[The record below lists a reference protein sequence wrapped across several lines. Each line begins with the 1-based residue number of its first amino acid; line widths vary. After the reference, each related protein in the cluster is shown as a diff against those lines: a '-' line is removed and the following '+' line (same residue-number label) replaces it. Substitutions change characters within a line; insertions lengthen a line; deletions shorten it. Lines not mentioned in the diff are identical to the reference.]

1 MTEPG
6 AAPEARAGATEPR
19 AAPEARAGGTEL
31 LVLVDHDRGVP
42 RKVTNQILTKA
53 RELAAATE
61 ANLAAV
67 AFGLHASECAERLGA
82 FGAQKLYVWEETAAT
97 NYVTLPMVDALEHI
111 FSASG
116 ARTLLFPSSDFLK
129 DVASRL
135 AVRLEAGIIV
145 DASDLELSNGAI
157 IVTKEV
163 FGGVTITRSQV
174 TGDRPAL
181 IGVNANAFAAEES
194 GGDVPEI
201 VELEIDLSQE
211 AQRSRVVDR
220 VTQVEGH
227 RPDVSEAAIVVAG
240 GRGLGEASGFE
251 LLGELADVLG
261 AGLGASRAAADAGWL
276 PHRHQIGQTGKTVS
290 PQLYI
295 GCGISGAIQHRA
307 GMQTSQ
313 LIVAINKDA
322 EAPIFQIADFAVVG
336 DLHRVVPK
344 LIEEIRKRQT
354 E

>member
-1 MTEPG
+1 MGE
-6 AAPEARAGATEPR
+6 
-19 AAPEARAGGTEL
+19 TEL
-31 LVLVDHDRGVP
+31 LVLVDHDRGTP

-61 ANLAAV
+61 ATLAAV
-67 AFGLHASECAERLGA
+67 AFGGHAAECAERLGA
-82 FGAQKLYVWEETAAT
+82 FGAQKLYIWDTPPAI
-97 NYVTLPMVDALEHI
+97 NYVTVPMVDALEEI
-111 FSASG
+111 FARSG
-116 ARTLLFPSSDFLK
+116 ARTLLFPSSNFLK

-145 DASDLELSNGAI
+145 DASDLELSDGNLT
-157 IVTKEV
+157 VTKEI

-174 TGDRPAL
+174 TEGRPAL
-181 IGVNANAFAAEES
+181 IGVNANAFPAEES
-194 GGDVPEI
+194 GGALPEI
-201 VELEIDLSQE
+201 VELDFELSSE
-211 AQRSRVVDR
+211 AERARVVDR
-220 VTQVEGH
+220 VIQLEGH
-227 RPDVSEAAIVVAG
+227 RPDVSEAAVVVAG
-240 GRGLGEASGFE
+240 GRGLGDASGFE
-251 LLGELADVLG
+251 LLGELADLLG
-261 AGLGASRAAADAGWL
+261 AGVGASRAAADAGWV
-276 PHRHQIGQTGKTVS
+276 PHRQQIGQTGKTIS

-336 DLHRVVPK
+336 DLYRVVPK
-344 LIEEIRKRQT
+344 LIEEIRRRQS

>member
-1 MTEPG
+1 MSE
-6 AAPEARAGATEPR
+6 PEARVGGTELR
-19 AAPEARAGGTEL
+19 AAPEARVGGTEL
-31 LVLVDHDRGVP
+31 VVLVDHDRGAP
-42 RKVTNQILTKA
+42 RKVTYQILTKA
-53 RELAAATE
+53 RELAGAMKAT
-61 ANLAAV
+61 LAAV
-67 AFGLHASECAERLGA
+67 AFGRHASECAERLGA
-82 FGAQKLYVWEETAAT
+82 FGAQKLYVWDAPPAA
-97 NYVTLPMVDALEHI
+97 NYVTLPMVDALEQI
-111 FSASG
+111 MTTAG
-116 ARTLLFPSSDFLK
+116 ARTLLFPSSNFLK
-129 DVASRL
+129 DVAARL

-157 IVTKEV
+157 IATKEV
-163 FGGVTITRSQV
+163 FGGVTITRSHA
-174 TGDRPAL
+174 TGEHPAF

-194 GGDVPEI
+194 GGDLPEI
-201 VELEIDLSQE
+201 VELDFELSQE
-211 AQRSRVVDR
+211 AERSRVVDR
-220 VTQVEGH
+220 VIQLEGS

-261 AGLGASRAAADAGWL
+261 AGLGASRAAADAGWV
-276 PHRHQIGQTGKTVS
+276 PHRHQIGQTGKTIS

-313 LIVAINKDA
+313 LIVAINKDP

-336 DLHRVVPK
+336 DLYRVVPK
-344 LIEEIRKRQT
+344 LIEEIRRRQS